1 MITVITC
8 TYNAEAVLQRTLD
21 SVARQDYVAVQHII
35 MDGKSADG
43 TLNIARQYADAE
55 NTHEVTVVSEPDGGL
70 YDAMNKAIR
79 LTKGKY
85 LVFLNAGDTFYD
97 EHTLTTVA
105 KSDVNG
111 NCGVIYGNTEIVDAD
126 GHSLGMRR
134 LQPPENLT
142 WRSFA
147 NGMLVCHQA
156 FYANTEITKT
166 VAYDLRYHLSADV
179 DWCIRVMREA
189 ERRGLPIV
197 NTHATLCRYLDGG
210 LTVKNHRAS
219 LIERFRIMRKHYG
232 LMTTIYKHLTFLFR
246 Q

>member
-79 LTKGKY
+79 LAKGKY

-179 DWCIRVMREA
+179 D
-189 ERRGLPIV
+189 
-197 NTHATLCRYLDGG
+197 
-210 LTVKNHRAS
+210 
-219 LIERFRIMRKHYG
+219 
-232 LMTTIYKHLTFLFR
+232 
-246 Q
+246 